1 MTSHE
6 EKEIN
11 RIGIE
16 IENLEEEK
24 KFFYILEFFKQT
36 KLLMSKIGID
46 NIILYRANGL
56 DNYNGLKFKYKKT
69 NNVGGYY
76 RGNQAFETF
85 DIYRVNK
92 AFETFDIKMTNGWY
106 IVQDSSSLKADEFN
120 FTKDLLFDEFLKKCF
135 PPKYAII
142 FLNDKIEKQF
152 PLKDEPEARKIK
164 L

>member
-1 MTSHE
+1 MISHE

-46 NIILYRANGL
+46 HISLYRANGL

-76 RGNQAFETF
+76 RVNQ
-85 DIYRVNK
+85 

-135 PPKYAII
+135 PPEYGVI
-142 FLNDKIEKQF
+142 FLNDRIEKQL
-152 PLKDEPEARKIK
+152 PLKYEPEAKKIK